1 MGAAEFKPSAIEGV
15 EAQLV
20 NRWHVGRGAPGLNI
34 DSPRFTPNSFEVPS
48 YQPAQQQAVPPQVM
62 NANANSFYPSSQNQQ
77 QPPPPQFPS
86 YTAPQ
91 FKTTVNL
98 NY

>member
-34 DSPRFTPNSFEVPS
+34 DSPRFTP
-48 YQPAQQQAVPPQVM
+48 
-62 NANANSFYPSSQNQQ
+62 
-77 QPPPPQFPS
+77 
-86 YTAPQ
+86 
-91 FKTTVNL
+91 
-98 NY
+98 